1 MSLNTKYD
9 ILDNRLVIRRLNA
22 GDRQCFEACYR
33 FYYKGL
39 CSFASRWVSLPVAED
54 IVQDTMLYIWENR
67 DRLMEELSLKGLLFM
82 IVRNKS
88 LDRISSQKVHSRVHQ
103 QLEKRFADQ
112 FDSPDFYLGTELA
125 RLYREAL
132 AQLPEQTRRIFEMSR
147 FQGMTHQQIAAE
159 MEVSPQTV
167 NYHIGQ
173 ALKVPGTTETPAPC
187 NRPYAIKTKARKK
200 IGFSFSNY
208 FPKTVLL
215 LETEL
220 MKEIDD
226 NLLTEFLEGK
236 LDEPANR
243 EIENWYDASE
253 ENRRRLE
260 ALYFVLFAGDRLRAA
275 ASVNTDQAFRSLQR
289 RIELRRTKTRP
300 QWRQI
305 AARYAAILVAGVI
318 VAGMYLYQNRPDDR
332 ICTVSAERSDCSV
345 TLPDGSV
352 IRLTRSSQLNYPAS
366 FDDGNR
372 TVHLTGEAFFEVSKR
387 NGAPFTVTTVHDA
400 EVVVRGTKFNL
411 KAYDD
416 SSDVET
422 VLVEGAVDFRAA
434 DHVVALH
441 PGQKV
446 SYNPTDNDLTLQTV
460 NVEAEL
466 AARLRTFRH
475 VDLAQIAGVIEDF
488 YGIGV
493 AFRSEALKNI
503 QFTGTLD
510 FNMPID
516 HILEVLT
523 LSTNTRFNRNGEKIT
538 IHK

>member
-1 MSLNTKYD
+1 
-9 ILDNRLVIRRLNA
+9 
-22 GDRQCFEACYR
+22 
-33 FYYKGL
+33 
-39 CSFASRWVSLPVAED
+39 
-54 IVQDTMLYIWENR
+54 
-67 DRLMEELSLKGLLFM
+67 
-82 IVRNKS
+82 
-88 LDRISSQKVHSRVHQ
+88 
-103 QLEKRFADQ
+103 
-112 FDSPDFYLGTELA
+112 
-125 RLYREAL
+125 
-132 AQLPEQTRRIFEMSR
+132 
-147 FQGMTHQQIAAE
+147 
-159 MEVSPQTV
+159 
-167 NYHIGQ
+167 
-173 ALKVPGTTETPAPC
+173 
-187 NRPYAIKTKARKK
+187 
-200 IGFSFSNY
+200 
-208 FPKTVLL
+208 
-215 LETEL
+215 

-441 PGQKV
+441 PGQADRRGDRGFLRHRRRLPQRGAQKHPV
-446 SYNPTDNDLTLQTV
+446 HRN
-460 NVEAEL
+460 
-466 AARLRTFRH
+466 ARLQHADRPYPRSADAFDEHPFQPQRRKNH
-475 VDLAQIAGVIEDF
+475 HSQI
-488 YGIGV
+488 
-493 AFRSEALKNI
+493 I
-503 QFTGTLD
+503 Q
-510 FNMPID
+510 
-516 HILEVLT
+516 
-523 LSTNTRFNRNGEKIT
+523 S
-538 IHK
+538 

>member
-1 MSLNTKYD
+1 
-9 ILDNRLVIRRLNA
+9 
-22 GDRQCFEACYR
+22 
-33 FYYKGL
+33 
-39 CSFASRWVSLPVAED
+39 
-54 IVQDTMLYIWENR
+54 
-67 DRLMEELSLKGLLFM
+67 
-82 IVRNKS
+82 
-88 LDRISSQKVHSRVHQ
+88 
-103 QLEKRFADQ
+103 
-112 FDSPDFYLGTELA
+112 
-125 RLYREAL
+125 
-132 AQLPEQTRRIFEMSR
+132 
-147 FQGMTHQQIAAE
+147 
-159 MEVSPQTV
+159 
-167 NYHIGQ
+167 
-173 ALKVPGTTETPAPC
+173 
-187 NRPYAIKTKARKK
+187 
-200 IGFSFSNY
+200 
-208 FPKTVLL
+208 
-215 LETEL
+215 

-318 VAGMYLYQNRPDDR
+318 VAGIYLYQNRPDDR

>member
-1 MSLNTKYD
+1 
-9 ILDNRLVIRRLNA
+9 
-22 GDRQCFEACYR
+22 
-33 FYYKGL
+33 
-39 CSFASRWVSLPVAED
+39 
-54 IVQDTMLYIWENR
+54 
-67 DRLMEELSLKGLLFM
+67 
-82 IVRNKS
+82 
-88 LDRISSQKVHSRVHQ
+88 
-103 QLEKRFADQ
+103 
-112 FDSPDFYLGTELA
+112 
-125 RLYREAL
+125 
-132 AQLPEQTRRIFEMSR
+132 
-147 FQGMTHQQIAAE
+147 
-159 MEVSPQTV
+159 
-167 NYHIGQ
+167 
-173 ALKVPGTTETPAPC
+173 
-187 NRPYAIKTKARKK
+187 
-200 IGFSFSNY
+200 
-208 FPKTVLL
+208 
-215 LETEL
+215 

-318 VAGMYLYQNRPDDR
+318 VAGMFLYQNRPDDR

-434 DHVVALH
+434 DHV
-441 PGQKV
+441 
-446 SYNPTDNDLTLQTV
+446 
-460 NVEAEL
+460 EAEL

>member
-1 MSLNTKYD
+1 
-9 ILDNRLVIRRLNA
+9 
-22 GDRQCFEACYR
+22 
-33 FYYKGL
+33 
-39 CSFASRWVSLPVAED
+39 
-54 IVQDTMLYIWENR
+54 
-67 DRLMEELSLKGLLFM
+67 
-82 IVRNKS
+82 
-88 LDRISSQKVHSRVHQ
+88 
-103 QLEKRFADQ
+103 
-112 FDSPDFYLGTELA
+112 
-125 RLYREAL
+125 
-132 AQLPEQTRRIFEMSR
+132 
-147 FQGMTHQQIAAE
+147 
-159 MEVSPQTV
+159 
-167 NYHIGQ
+167 
-173 ALKVPGTTETPAPC
+173 
-187 NRPYAIKTKARKK
+187 
-200 IGFSFSNY
+200 
-208 FPKTVLL
+208 
-215 LETEL
+215 

-243 EIENWYDASE
+243 EIENWYDTSE

-305 AARYAAILVAGVI
+305 AARYAAHPRRGRDRRRHVSLPEPAG
-318 VAGMYLYQNRPDDR
+318 RPHLHGQRRAQRLLGD
-332 ICTVSAERSDCSV
+332 AA
-345 TLPDGSV
+345 DGSV

-372 TVHLTGEAFFEVSKR
+372 TVHLTGEALFEVSKR

-422 VLVEGAVDFRAA
+422 VLVEGAVDFRARGPRHGSA
-434 DHVVALH
+434 
-441 PGQKV
+441 PGAEV

-493 AFRSEALKNI
+493 ASAARRSKTSSLPER
-503 QFTGTLD
+503 
-510 FNMPID
+510 
-516 HILEVLT
+516 
-523 LSTNTRFNRNGEKIT
+523 STSTCRST
-538 IHK
+538 ISSKC

>member
-1 MSLNTKYD
+1 MQHSNTAGC
-9 ILDNRLVIRRLNA
+9 ILLK
-22 GDRQCFEACYR
+22 
-33 FYYKGL
+33 FYIK
-39 CSFASRWVSLPVAED
+39 
-54 IVQDTMLYIWENR
+54 
-67 DRLMEELSLKGLLFM
+67 
-82 IVRNKS
+82 
-88 LDRISSQKVHSRVHQ
+88 
-103 QLEKRFADQ
+103 
-112 FDSPDFYLGTELA
+112 
-125 RLYREAL
+125 
-132 AQLPEQTRRIFEMSR
+132 
-147 FQGMTHQQIAAE
+147 
-159 MEVSPQTV
+159 PQHTANV
-167 NYHIGQ
+167 Y
-173 ALKVPGTTETPAPC
+173 
-187 NRPYAIKTKARKK
+187 
-200 IGFSFSNY
+200 
-208 FPKTVLL
+208 
-215 LETEL
+215 
-220 MKEIDD
+220 
-226 NLLTEFLEGK
+226 NLL
-236 LDEPANR
+236 
-243 EIENWYDASE
+243 Y
-253 ENRRRLE
+253 
-260 ALYFVLFAGDRLRAA
+260 V
-275 ASVNTDQAFRSLQR
+275 
-289 RIELRRTKTRP
+289 
-300 QWRQI
+300 
-305 AARYAAILVAGVI
+305 
-318 VAGMYLYQNRPDDR
+318 
-332 ICTVSAERSDCSV
+332 VSYRNSTSNHN
-345 TLPDGSV
+345 L
-352 IRLTRSSQLNYPAS
+352 
-366 FDDGNR
+366 
-372 TVHLTGEAFFEVSKR
+372 SKR

-475 VDLAQIAGVIEDF
+475 VDLAQIAGVIKDF

>member
-1 MSLNTKYD
+1 M
-9 ILDNRLVIRRLNA
+9 
-22 GDRQCFEACYR
+22 
-33 FYYKGL
+33 
-39 CSFASRWVSLPVAED
+39 
-54 IVQDTMLYIWENR
+54 
-67 DRLMEELSLKGLLFM
+67 
-82 IVRNKS
+82 
-88 LDRISSQKVHSRVHQ
+88 
-103 QLEKRFADQ
+103 
-112 FDSPDFYLGTELA
+112 
-125 RLYREAL
+125 
-132 AQLPEQTRRIFEMSR
+132 
-147 FQGMTHQQIAAE
+147 
-159 MEVSPQTV
+159 
-167 NYHIGQ
+167 
-173 ALKVPGTTETPAPC
+173 
-187 NRPYAIKTKARKK
+187 
-200 IGFSFSNY
+200 
-208 FPKTVLL
+208 
-215 LETEL
+215 
-220 MKEIDD
+220 
-226 NLLTEFLEGK
+226 
-236 LDEPANR
+236 
-243 EIENWYDASE
+243 
-253 ENRRRLE
+253 
-260 ALYFVLFAGDRLRAA
+260 LFAGDRLRAA
-275 ASVNTDQAFRSLQR
+275 ASVNTDQSFRSLQR

>member
-1 MSLNTKYD
+1 M
-9 ILDNRLVIRRLNA
+9 ILELDT
-22 GDRQCFEACYR
+22 E
-33 FYYKGL
+33 GL
-39 CSFASRWVSLPVAED
+39 
-54 IVQDTMLYIWENR
+54 R
-67 DRLMEELSLKGLLFM
+67 D
-82 IVRNKS
+82 
-88 LDRISSQKVHSRVHQ
+88 D
-103 QLEKRFADQ
+103 
-112 FDSPDFYLGTELA
+112 
-125 RLYREAL
+125 
-132 AQLPEQTRRIFEMSR
+132 
-147 FQGMTHQQIAAE
+147 
-159 MEVSPQTV
+159 
-167 NYHIGQ
+167 
-173 ALKVPGTTETPAPC
+173 
-187 NRPYAIKTKARKK
+187 
-200 IGFSFSNY
+200 
-208 FPKTVLL
+208 
-215 LETEL
+215 
-220 MKEIDD
+220 
-226 NLLTEFLEGK
+226 
-236 LDEPANR
+236 
-243 EIENWYDASE
+243 
-253 ENRRRLE
+253 
-260 ALYFVLFAGDRLRAA
+260 
-275 ASVNTDQAFRSLQR
+275 
-289 RIELRRTKTRP
+289 
-300 QWRQI
+300 
-305 AARYAAILVAGVI
+305 ILVAEIQKVRALQQHVRQHEDHERIAALLHRLLHDGQELVLALHHALGVD
-318 VAGMYLYQNRPDDR
+318 AGDL
-332 ICTVSAERSDCSV
+332 A
-345 TLPDGSV
+345 
-352 IRLTRSSQLNYPAS
+352 
-366 FDDGNR
+366 
-372 TVHLTGEAFFEVSKR
+372 
-387 NGAPFTVTTVHDA
+387 DA

>member
-1 MSLNTKYD
+1 
-9 ILDNRLVIRRLNA
+9 
-22 GDRQCFEACYR
+22 
-33 FYYKGL
+33 
-39 CSFASRWVSLPVAED
+39 
-54 IVQDTMLYIWENR
+54 
-67 DRLMEELSLKGLLFM
+67 
-82 IVRNKS
+82 
-88 LDRISSQKVHSRVHQ
+88 
-103 QLEKRFADQ
+103 
-112 FDSPDFYLGTELA
+112 
-125 RLYREAL
+125 
-132 AQLPEQTRRIFEMSR
+132 
-147 FQGMTHQQIAAE
+147 
-159 MEVSPQTV
+159 
-167 NYHIGQ
+167 
-173 ALKVPGTTETPAPC
+173 
-187 NRPYAIKTKARKK
+187 
-200 IGFSFSNY
+200 
-208 FPKTVLL
+208 
-215 LETEL
+215 

-243 EIENWYDASE
+243 EIENWYDTSE

-275 ASVNTDQAFRSLQR
+275 ASVNTDQSFRSLQR

-434 DHVVALH
+434 NHVVALH

-460 NVEAEL
+460 NVEAEHGRAAAHVPPRRPGADRRGDRGFL
-466 AARLRTFRH
+466 RHRRRLPQRGAQKHSVHRNARLQHADRPYPRSADAFDEHPFQPQRRKNH
-475 VDLAQIAGVIEDF
+475 HSQI
-488 YGIGV
+488 
-493 AFRSEALKNI
+493 I
-503 QFTGTLD
+503 Q
-510 FNMPID
+510 
-516 HILEVLT
+516 
-523 LSTNTRFNRNGEKIT
+523 S
-538 IHK
+538 

>member
-1 MSLNTKYD
+1 MLSRFFV
-9 ILDNRLVIRRLNA
+9 NRPIFAWVIAITIMLA
-22 GDRQCFEACYR
+22 GVLAIFN
-33 FYYKGL
+33 
-39 CSFASRWVSLPVAED
+39 LPVSQYPNIAPPQVRVTATYPGASAETMSRTVTQVIEQNMTGLDGLIYMSSNSDSTGRMTITLTFVAGTDPD
-54 IVQDTMLYIWENR
+54 IAQVQVQNKLSMAEPTLPDTVRQLGVQVQKSSASFLQVVGFIDTSGKLTSGDLGDFLTNNI
-67 DRLMEELSLKGLLFM
+67 EE
-82 IVRNKS
+82 
-88 LDRISSQKVHSRVHQ
+88 
-103 QLEKRFADQ
+103 
-112 FDSPDFYLGTELA
+112 PLA
-125 RLYREAL
+125 RLEGVGEVTVFGASYAMRIWMDPAL
-132 AQLPEQTRRIFEMSR
+132 LVKYGLEVSDVMSAISTQNVQVASGDIAGQPTNGKRMITATIRASSLLTTPEQFE
-147 FQGMTHQQIAAE
+147 QIA
-159 MEVSPQTV
+159 
-167 NYHIGQ
+167 
-173 ALKVPGTTETPAPC
+173 LK
-187 NRPYAIKTKARKK
+187 
-200 IGFSFSNY
+200 
-208 FPKTVLL
+208 
-215 LETEL
+215 
-220 MKEIDD
+220 
-226 NLLTEFLEGK
+226 
-236 LDEPANR
+236 
-243 EIENWYDASE
+243 
-253 ENRRRLE
+253 
-260 ALYFVLFAGDRLRAA
+260 
-275 ASVNTDQAFRSLQR
+275 
-289 RIELRRTKTRP
+289 
-300 QWRQI
+300 
-305 AARYAAILVAGVI
+305 
-318 VAGMYLYQNRPDDR
+318 
-332 ICTVSAERSDCSV
+332 

-434 DHVVALH
+434 DHVMALH

>member
-1 MSLNTKYD
+1 
-9 ILDNRLVIRRLNA
+9 
-22 GDRQCFEACYR
+22 
-33 FYYKGL
+33 
-39 CSFASRWVSLPVAED
+39 
-54 IVQDTMLYIWENR
+54 
-67 DRLMEELSLKGLLFM
+67 
-82 IVRNKS
+82 
-88 LDRISSQKVHSRVHQ
+88 
-103 QLEKRFADQ
+103 
-112 FDSPDFYLGTELA
+112 
-125 RLYREAL
+125 
-132 AQLPEQTRRIFEMSR
+132 
-147 FQGMTHQQIAAE
+147 
-159 MEVSPQTV
+159 
-167 NYHIGQ
+167 
-173 ALKVPGTTETPAPC
+173 
-187 NRPYAIKTKARKK
+187 
-200 IGFSFSNY
+200 
-208 FPKTVLL
+208 
-215 LETEL
+215 
-220 MKEIDD
+220 
-226 NLLTEFLEGK
+226 
-236 LDEPANR
+236 
-243 EIENWYDASE
+243 
-253 ENRRRLE
+253 
-260 ALYFVLFAGDRLRAA
+260 
-275 ASVNTDQAFRSLQR
+275 
-289 RIELRRTKTRP
+289 
-300 QWRQI
+300 
-305 AARYAAILVAGVI
+305 
-318 VAGMYLYQNRPDDR
+318 MYLYQNRPDDR

-411 KAYDD
+411 
-416 SSDVET
+416 
-422 VLVEGAVDFRAA
+422 
-434 DHVVALH
+434 
-441 PGQKV
+441 
-446 SYNPTDNDLTLQTV
+446 TLQTV

>member
-1 MSLNTKYD
+1 
-9 ILDNRLVIRRLNA
+9 
-22 GDRQCFEACYR
+22 
-33 FYYKGL
+33 
-39 CSFASRWVSLPVAED
+39 
-54 IVQDTMLYIWENR
+54 
-67 DRLMEELSLKGLLFM
+67 
-82 IVRNKS
+82 
-88 LDRISSQKVHSRVHQ
+88 
-103 QLEKRFADQ
+103 
-112 FDSPDFYLGTELA
+112 
-125 RLYREAL
+125 
-132 AQLPEQTRRIFEMSR
+132 
-147 FQGMTHQQIAAE
+147 
-159 MEVSPQTV
+159 
-167 NYHIGQ
+167 
-173 ALKVPGTTETPAPC
+173 
-187 NRPYAIKTKARKK
+187 
-200 IGFSFSNY
+200 
-208 FPKTVLL
+208 
-215 LETEL
+215 

-243 EIENWYDASE
+243 EIENWYDTSE

-275 ASVNTDQAFRSLQR
+275 ASVNTDQSFRSLQR

-475 VDLAQIAGVIEDF
+475 VDLAQIAG
-488 YGIGV
+488 
-493 AFRSEALKNI
+493 
-503 QFTGTLD
+503 
-510 FNMPID
+510 
-516 HILEVLT
+516 
-523 LSTNTRFNRNGEKIT
+523 
-538 IHK
+538 